1 MQNKNFSFYANM
13 TMQEIFT
20 ELQTSADGLT
30 VLEVNRRRALYGSN
44 EFVKNG
50 VTWITIL
57 KNQVSNPFI
66 MIFFVVAL
74 IYFFS
79 HQFTESLILFSIMI
93 INTGVGF
100 YQEYQS
106 NKAMELLQS
115 YLRSTVTVYRAGT
128 ELDIMIDQLVMG
140 DIIDLKAGDIVPADC
155 RLIES
160 ENLIVNQASLTG
172 ESAPINKSHE
182 LHQQKITGLH
192 DAYTC
197 CFAGTIVVDGSATAV
212 VFATG
217 SHTELGNIAVLATQ
231 TITKSNLAQGTLQLA
246 HAVVI
251 VVVLS
256 LVLVVGINVLVK
268 AERVSFFNMLFFVAA
283 LAITAVPS
291 ALPIVVTFC
300 LTKGAM
306 ALHKHKMIVKRLSVI
321 EDLGSI
327 DVFCTDKTGT
337 LTENSLTVNTV
348 YSLHDESNI
357 LMYAA
362 LASHKVA
369 YTVTS
374 HSFDEAIVQKLTEQ
388 QKTELAQYTIMHEL
402 PFTYERH
409 RSITFVRKD
418 NTYILITKGSAE
430 YVIQQCL
437 ALSPDQVNTLNEWIK
452 ENELHGNRVLAVAI
466 KKDMHAVV
474 NQDALETYD
483 KGYDTI
489 ALISFSDPLKSTAPH
504 AIKKAQALGVQ
515 IKIFSGDSPYV
526 CFTIAQQ
533 LGLENIFDNV
543 VLGADFEKS
552 TEEQKIF
559 LVNNRT
565 IFARITPEQ
574 KYEMIAYLQR
584 TYSVGYIGDG
594 INDAPALKIA
604 NVGIA
609 VKEAAPVAREAAE
622 IILLQK
628 SLFNIILGVEEG
640 RTTIINILKY
650 IKITISSNVGIF
662 YSLALSSLLLNYLPM
677 LPLQLVLLDLVSD
690 FPLIAISTDRVNQ
703 QELKKPLQFSM
714 KEISF
719 VTLLFGL
726 VTSFFDFIVFILL
739 RDNPAILQTSWF
751 MASALM
757 QFALIFSLRTKM
769 PVWRA
774 HHPSLALALL
784 SCTSTVIVIALPYTL
799 FGQRFFLFERPS
811 LYNILIICCIV
822 GAYFITTEVVK
833 WLYYRKISVD
843 SKT

>member
-13 TMQEIFT
+13 TIQEIFT

-30 VLEVNRRRALYGSN
+30 NEQVKKNYALYGSN
-44 EFVKNG
+44 ELTKKT

-74 IYFFS
+74 IYFFT
-79 HQFTESLILFSIMI
+79 HQLTESIILFFII
-93 INTGVGF
+93 LINTGIGF

-106 NKAMELLQS
+106 NRAMELLQS
-115 YLRSTVTVYRAGT
+115 YLQSTVTVHRAGT
-128 ELDIMIDQLVMG
+128 EMDILIDQLVLG

-160 ENLIVNQASLTG
+160 ENLMVNQASLSG

-182 LHQQKITGLH
+182 LHQQKITELH

-197 CFAGTIVVDGSATAV
+197 CFAGTVIVDGSATAV

-217 SHTELGNIAVLATQ
+217 SYTVLGGIAVLTTQ
-231 TITKSNLAQGTLQLA
+231 TISKSSLAKGTLQLA
-246 HAVVI
+246 HGVVI
-251 VVVLS
+251 VVFLS
-256 LVLVVGINVLVK
+256 LIIVIAINVLVK
-268 AERVSFFNMLFFVAA
+268 KEPLSFLNMLFFVAA

-306 ALHKHKMIVKRLSVI
+306 ALHKHKMIIKRLSVI

-337 LTENSLTVNTV
+337 LTENSLTVNAI
-348 YSLHDESNI
+348 YSLYDETDI
-357 LMYAA
+357 LIYAA
-362 LASHKVA
+362 LASHKAA

-388 QKTELAQYTIMHEL
+388 QKTELAYYTIVHEL

-418 NTYILITKGSAE
+418 DTYILITKGSAE
-430 YVIQQCL
+430 YVIPHCL
-437 ALSPDQVNTLNEWIK
+437 SLSHDQVNTLNEWIK
-452 ENELHGNRVLAVAI
+452 ENELGGNRVLAVAI
-466 KKDMHAVV
+466 KKGMNANI
-474 NQDALETYD
+474 NQDALETYE

-489 ALISFSDPLKSTAPH
+489 ALISFSDPLKSTALH

-533 LGLENIFDNV
+533 LGLENKFDKV

-594 INDAPALKIA
+594 INDAPALKMA

-628 SLFNIILGVEEG
+628 SLFNIVLGVEEG
-640 RTTIINILKY
+640 RTIIINILKY

-719 VTLLFGL
+719 VTLLFGM
-726 VTSFFDFIVFILL
+726 VTSCFDFMVFVLL
-739 RDNPAILQTSWF
+739 SNNSATLQTSWF
-751 MASALM
+751 MVSALM
-757 QFALIFSLRTKM
+757 QFALIFSLRTKLSF
-769 PVWRA
+769 WRA
-774 HHPSLALALL
+774 HHPSLALVLL
-784 SCTSTVIVIALPYTL
+784 CLSATIFVFVIPYTT
-799 FGQRFFLFERPS
+799 FGQRLFSFEP
-811 LYNILIICCIV
+811 LTFTHMIIIVCIV
-822 GAYFITTEVVK
+822 IVYFIATEIVK
-833 WLYYRKISVD
+833 LLYYRFQ
-843 SKT
+843 